1 MELNESICLSGA
13 YDSIPLNAR
22 GDTMQ
27 AAICI
32 TLHNSMIAF
41 WKSSIKGH
49 KISEDL
55 IKEVAS

>member
-1 MELNESICLSGA
+1 
-13 YDSIPLNAR
+13 
-22 GDTMQ
+22 MQ
-27 AAICI
+27 AAIYI
-32 TLHNSMIAF
+32 TLQSSMVVF